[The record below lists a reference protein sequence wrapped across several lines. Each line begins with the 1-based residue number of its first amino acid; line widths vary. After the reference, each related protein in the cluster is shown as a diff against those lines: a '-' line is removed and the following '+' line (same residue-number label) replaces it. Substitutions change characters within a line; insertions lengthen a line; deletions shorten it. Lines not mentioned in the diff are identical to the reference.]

1 MTLVVNNNHLK
12 ILKKNI
18 KTDEKNGIQLL
29 QIQYFD
35 ITVRL
40 FKQNFN
46 VRAESVI
53 TGGNTFLKL
62 DTIMQQELSIN
73 KQFPGKLGCI

>member
-1 MTLVVNNNHLK
+1 MTLVLNNNHLK
-12 ILKKNI
+12 ILKKNHI

-35 ITVRL
+35 KTVRL

-53 TGGNTFLKL
+53 TGGNTFLTSKAGHNHA
-62 DTIMQQELSIN
+62 TGIIH
-73 KQFPGKLGCI
+73 